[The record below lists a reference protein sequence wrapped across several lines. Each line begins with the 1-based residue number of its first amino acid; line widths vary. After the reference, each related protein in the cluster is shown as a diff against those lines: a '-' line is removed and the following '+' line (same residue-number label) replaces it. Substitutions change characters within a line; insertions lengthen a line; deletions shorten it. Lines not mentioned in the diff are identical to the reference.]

1 MYSSGMFFVC
11 LFSSALA
18 FALVNR
24 LLRHRL
30 TYLSALSV
38 MAALGWGYIFQGD
51 YRVLAVVF
59 ISFYLVA
66 ALKEKGWLK
75 TWQAIVLTLLPLFLV
90 KLHLNHHLGMIG
102 LSFMTFRAV
111 DVLLY
116 RSKKEGQNFLHYFC
130 YLFMPF
136 IILAGPMY
144 RWRTWMNDVSKP
156 VFALNREQFLVALEQ
171 IITGIVQKFLFA
183 MLVDSLVVQPWSHK
197 PFTLT
202 VGVVMSIAYSAYLYF
217 DFAGY
222 SNMAIGA
229 GRLFGLNIPA
239 NFNMPLLAKNP
250 QDFWRRFHISLSEW
264 LRDVVFMPVYMN
276 LMKFNFFRQNKTL
289 AQNIG
294 IFCTLFCMGAWNGL
308 ERHYVISGAL
318 FGAIS
323 VAHNMLLWSAK
334 RSPALHR
341 GLQYP
346 AVAFL
351 GRILT
356 LGSAAGSL
364 YIFSGM
370 SPL

>member
-1 MYSSGMFFVC
+1 
-11 LFSSALA
+11 
-18 FALVNR
+18 
-24 LLRHRL
+24 
-30 TYLSALSV
+30 
-38 MAALGWGYIFQGD
+38 
-51 YRVLAVVF
+51 
-59 ISFYLVA
+59 
-66 ALKEKGWLK
+66 
-75 TWQAIVLTLLPLFLV
+75 
-90 KLHLNHHLGMIG
+90 
-102 LSFMTFRAV
+102 
-111 DVLLY
+111 
-116 RSKKEGQNFLHYFC
+116 
-130 YLFMPF
+130 MPF

-171 IITGIVQKFLFA
+171 IITGIIQKFLFA
-183 MLVDSLVVQPWSHK
+183 MLVDSLVVQPRSHK

-294 IFCTLFCMGAWNGL
+294 IFCTLFCMGHGMASN
-308 ERHYVISGAL
+308 
-318 FGAIS
+318 AITS
-323 VAHNMLLWSAK
+323 
-334 RSPALHR
+334 
-341 GLQYP
+341 
-346 AVAFL
+346 
-351 GRILT
+351 
-356 LGSAAGSL
+356 SAARCLAPFLSRTTCCCGQPNAARRYTAGCSIRL
-364 YIFSGM
+364 LRF
-370 SPL
+370 

>member
-1 MYSSGMFFVC
+1 MYSSGTFFFL
-11 LFSSALA
+11 LFSSALL

-24 LLRHRL
+24 VLHYRL
-30 TYLSALSV
+30 TYLSAFSV
-38 MAALGWGYIFQGD
+38 LAAFGWAYIFQGD
-51 YRVLAVVF
+51 YLIPVAVF
-59 ISFYLVA
+59 LGFYLLVT
-66 ALKEKGWLK
+66 LKEKGWLK
-75 TWQAIVLTLLPLFLV
+75 TWQAVSLTLLPMILV
-90 KLHLNHHLGMIG
+90 KLDLNNHWNMIG

-116 RSKKEGQNFLHYFC
+116 RSKKDGQRFLHYFC

-144 RWRTWMNDVSKP
+144 RWRTWINDINKP
-156 VFALNREQFLVALEQ
+156 VFTLTREPFLLSMEQ
-171 IITGIVQKFLFA
+171 IFTGIIQKYL
-183 MLVDSLVVQPWSHK
+183 LSTLIDTLVVQPWSHQ
-197 PFTLT
+197 PFTLS
-202 VGVVMSIAYSAYLYF
+202 VVVVMSLAYSAYLYF

-239 NFNMPLLAKNP
+239 NFNMPFLAKNP

-264 LRDVVFMPVYMN
+264 LRDVVFMPIYMN
-276 LMKFNFFRQNKTL
+276 LMKLDFFRQNKTL

-323 VAHNMLLWSAK
+323 VAHNMLQWSAK
-334 RSPALHR
+334 RSPVLSNWLDH
-341 GLQYP
+341 P
-346 AVAFL
+346 VSEFT

-356 LGSAAGSL
+356 LASAAASL